1 MSYQLSRQL
10 TSHKIS
16 YAHTELSNTPNLE
29 GGKYLV
35 EIRRTEINDKEAWH
49 VHYIRVLNDGS
60 RELEQDLIYG
70 SYEYARSLFRCNLL
84 FSL

>member
-16 YAHTELSNTPNLE
+16 YAHAKLSDTPNLE

-35 EIRRTEINDKEAWH
+35 EIGRTEINDREAWY
-49 VHYIRVLNDGS
+49 VHYIHVLNDGS
-60 RELEQDLIYG
+60 REVDQDLIYG
-70 SYEYARSLFRCNLL
+70 SYEYARSLFRCDLL
-84 FSL
+84 LSL